1 MIARGRTPVGDW
13 IRLRV
18 GDRVRAIGPEVST
31 QRFAQF
37 DKWRSSPR
45 RAARGGPRTA

>member
-1 MIARGRTPVGDW
+1 MIDRGRTPVGDW
-13 IRLRV
+13 MRLRV
-18 GDRVRAIGPEVST
+18 GDRVRAIGPEST